1 MPPYSCEQGMAEV
14 DLPSTAALECEFA
27 LFAAVEHPLEQV
39 SGEVHCNCD
48 RCARWRSFVR
58 TGNNQQPHYLVVTR
72 EVVSRLSDW
81 LCDEASAQGG
91 ELRVL
96 EVGAGDGTLCFHLQR
111 ALADRA
117 APVRLLATDSGAR
130 GLRPKAGAKVEQLDA
145 RNAVAAFE
153 PHIVIC
159 SFMPLGLDWTSAFR
173 ACAAVQAYL
182 LLGEKDDG
190 CCGSPWATWGFLAD
204 GDEDAAA
211 LDVSSTSGSEV
222 ESEAADNDNDGR
234 ASSPRSTAMRP
245 LISRRSEP
253 AASRSWRKVYT
264 YEPAR
269 TPFGVD
275 GWERVSADVA
285 MDRLSRVLLGCTDEP
300 WNSRRHSCATLFRRV
315 RRAPQAQL

>member
-1 MPPYSCEQGMAEV
+1 MSEA

-27 LFAAVEHPLEQV
+27 LFAADEHPLEQV

-48 RCARWRSFVR
+48 RCERWRSFVR
-58 TGNNQQPHYLVVTR
+58 TGNNHQPHYLVVTR

-81 LCDEASAQGG
+81 LCDEASAQDG

-111 ALADRA
+111 DLADRA
-117 APVRLLATDSGAR
+117 GGSTVRLLATDSGTR
-130 GLRPKAGAKVEQLDA
+130 GLRPKAGAKVEQHDA

-159 SFMPLGLDWTSAFR
+159 SFMPLGQDWTSAFR
-173 ACAAVQAYL
+173 ACAAVHAYL

-204 GDEDAAA
+204 GDEDAAV

-234 ASSPRSTAMRP
+234 ASSPRPAAMRASASKRP
-245 LISRRSEP
+245 RISRRSEP

-269 TPFGVD
+269 TPWGID

-285 MDRLSRVLLGCTDEP
+285 VDRLSRVLLGCTDEP

-315 RRAPQAQL
+315 RRAPPAQL